1 MDLRVR
7 YQPVTEDISDD
18 DEEVEKGQK
27 TNKTDISLHN
37 WWPWRPW
44 ALQCVSSMENEKFNN
59 IRVKLEVQERV
70 DRKEFESKS
79 DKSMVNAKTAL
90 YTVIKKE
97 PEDDYANAGD
107 VFHGAQELCLE
118 MKTEFKGKIE
128 IEDTKI
134 EDMEPPA
141 LEMENKILDN
151 EDLDKVVLNSLNL
164 TEDHS
169 FGQAETQTYLNPDFF
184 EFFPELGEF
193 HMQPIFANNPQSPP
207 YSQHPT
213 QRPPFTSSSSPSY
226 NPYMWDDPTY
236 TFMQMSPSYRS
247 ASSPQGP
254 TSPSYNS
261 ASSIYNSTCPTYQ
274 TVSPSYSTGS
284 QSLQTAS
291 PPYRSQ
297 PYRPLPPMTMTSFPP
312 SPPHEQPIHQNYPTY
327 ISPPPSGRSSPYDRN
342 APISSSS
349 FAFLGFEEAENL
361 PRYSQTPVASPV
373 SGPESQE
380 WNQEFSEITNM
391 DSFARYLL
399 DITTASNIYDD
410 KDQTSV
416 TQPAASQSQEHL
428 NHRTFKDCQDLRG
441 SPSSKPQEHL
451 NPPRPGG
458 ASQEAPQGI
467 PSKPVCSQCGTR
479 ETSLWRRD
487 SSSGKPL
494 CNACKLY
501 FKVCI

>member
-1 MDLRVR
+1 MSSSSLPMSTSVASMTNPIPGSPSMD
-7 YQPVTEDISDD
+7 
-18 DEEVEKGQK
+18 
-27 TNKTDISLHN
+27 
-37 WWPWRPW
+37 
-44 ALQCVSSMENEKFNN
+44 FNN
-59 IRVKLEVQERV
+59 IRVKLE
-70 DRKEFESKS
+70 F
-79 DKSMVNAKTAL
+79 L
-90 YTVIKKE
+90 
-97 PEDDYANAGD
+97 PEI
-107 VFHGAQELCLE
+107 
-118 MKTEFKGKIE
+118 KTEFKGKIE

-141 LEMENKILDN
+141 PEMENKILDN
-151 EDLDKVVLNSLNL
+151 KDLDKVVLNSLNL

-169 FGQAETQTYLNPDFF
+169 FGQAETETYLNPDFF

-193 HMQPIFANNPQSPP
+193 QMQPMFANNPQSPP

-274 TVSPSYSTGS
+274 TAIPSYSTAS
-284 QSLQTAS
+284 QSYPTAS
-291 PPYRSQ
+291 PSYRSQ
-297 PYRPLPPMTMTSFPP
+297 PYRPLPPMTITCLPP
-312 SPPHEQPIHQNYPTY
+312 SPPHEQPMYQNYPSY

-349 FAFLGFEEAENL
+349 FAFLGFEDI
-361 PRYSQTPVASPV
+361 PRYSHTPVASPV

-399 DITTASNIYDD
+399 DITTASNIDDD

-428 NHRTFKDCQDLRG
+428 NPRAFKNCQDLRG

-451 NPPRPGG
+451 NPPQPG

-487 SSSGKPL
+487 ASGKPL